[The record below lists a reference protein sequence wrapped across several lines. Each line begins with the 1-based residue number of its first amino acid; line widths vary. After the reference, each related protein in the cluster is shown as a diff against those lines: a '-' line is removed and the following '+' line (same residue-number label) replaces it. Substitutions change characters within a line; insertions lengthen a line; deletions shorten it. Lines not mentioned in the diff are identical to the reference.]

1 MRRLL
6 AISLL
11 LGIGLLLIGCAG
23 EQGLAERQIVAYA
36 PSLLGP
42 ADRYRAH
49 VSGISR
55 SRIDR
60 VRVIGHGVQLSPS
73 LRIDELQL
81 DLRDVRYQRG
91 PFHVLGVGNTTFV
104 ARLSDRAI
112 NDLLR
117 VQERDARGIVR
128 DIRVMFQPNQV
139 VVTAVANLLNQ
150 PITVSSVGQ
159 LQVLG
164 DTSIGFLPQSISAGG
179 VMVAADVQQTIAAG
193 INPIIAL
200 SGLRFTPVIQRLR
213 LGNGTLTVEG
223 TAVLVNLP

>member
-1 MRRLL
+1 MRQLL
-6 AISLL
+6 AISVWLSVGWLL
-11 LGIGLLLIGCAG
+11 LGCTG

-36 PSLLGP
+36 PSLIGP
-42 ADRYRAH
+42 ADSYRAH
-49 VSGISR
+49 VSGIAR
-55 SRIDR
+55 NRIDQ
-60 VRVIGHGVQLSPS
+60 VRVIGHGARLSPS

-81 DLRDVRYQRG
+81 DLRDVRYKRG

-117 VQERDARGIVR
+117 VQEREARGIVR

-139 VVTAVANLLNQ
+139 AVTAVANLLNQ
-150 PITVSSVGQ
+150 SITVSSVGQ

-164 DTSIGFLPQSISAGG
+164 DTSIGFVPQAISAGG
-179 VMVAADVQQTIAAG
+179 VLVAADVQQAIAAG
-193 INPIIAL
+193 INPVIAL